1 MRFTQLLSLVTGVAS
16 TALNPL
22 ARLNLK
28 HPSTL
33 LPAVSPEPPSISN
46 KPIQPFSISDLYS
59 QSFVDSST
67 AWNRSLSCPSPSRP
81 PSPRTTY

>member
-1 MRFTQLLSLVTGVAS
+1 MRFVQLLSLAVGVAS

-33 LPAVSPEPPSISN
+33 LPDASPEPLGTSK
-46 KPIQPFSISDLYS
+46 KPIQPFTISDLYS
-59 QSFVDSST
+59 QSLVDSST
-67 AWNRSLSCPSPSRP
+67 AWNRSLSCAP
-81 PSPRTTY
+81 PAPHSKTRH

>member
-1 MRFTQLLSLVTGVAS
+1 MRFVQLLSLAIGVAS

-22 ARLNLK
+22 ARLNVK

-33 LPAVSPEPPSISN
+33 LPDASPEPLSTSK
-46 KPIQPFSISDLYS
+46 KPIQPFAISDLYS

-67 AWNRSLSCPSPSRP
+67 AWNRSLSCATPAPHSKTRH
-81 PSPRTTY
+81 